1 MNAGAV
7 IGVLI
12 LLGTLFFCMPGLL
25 ILLLILFAI
34 IIPVPAASLLL
45 AVRSVFKEDVT
56 FKSAYFL
63 MAIALIVT
71 AVVMFMV
78 ISMGFHPWI
87 ACATQF
93 VIGALLLGYMIQ
105 ADDESIGIARVAWC
119 RDHNG
124 DHVGRLGQRGSNAWF
139 DFRIT
144 NRNKC
149 LIAIALDTTCM
160 STQPTSVCSCK
171 LK

>member
-1 MNAGAV
+1 V
-7 IGVLI
+7 
-12 LLGTLFFCMPGLL
+12 
-25 ILLLILFAI
+25 
-34 IIPVPAASLLL
+34 L
-45 AVRSVFKEDVT
+45 AVRAVFKEDVT

-63 MAIALIVT
+63 MAIVLIVT

-87 ACATQF
+87 AYATQF

-105 ADDESIGIARVAWC
+105 ADDESIGVARVAWC

-124 DHVGRLGQRGSNAWF
+124 DHVGRLGHRGSNAWF

>member
-1 MNAGAV
+1 M
-7 IGVLI
+7 
-12 LLGTLFFCMPGLL
+12 
-25 ILLLILFAI
+25 
-34 IIPVPAASLLL
+34 L
-45 AVRSVFKEDVT
+45 AVRAVFKEDVT

-63 MAIALIVT
+63 MAIVLIVT
-71 AVVMFMV
+71 TVVMFMV
-78 ISMGFHPWI
+78 VSMGFHPWI
-87 ACATQF
+87 ACATRF
-93 VIGALLLGYMIQ
+93 VIGVLLLGYMIQ
-105 ADDESIGIARVAWC
+105 ADDESIGVATGQLGVA
-119 RDHNG
+119 DHNG
-124 DHVGRLGQRGSNAWF
+124 DHVGRLGHRGSNAWF

>member
-12 LLGTLFFCMPGLL
+12 LLGTLFFCMLGLL
-25 ILLLILFAI
+25 ILLVILFAI

-63 MAIALIVT
+63 MAIVLIVT
-71 AVVMFMV
+71 AVVIFMV
-78 ISMGFHPWI
+78 VSMGFHPWI
-87 ACATQF
+87 ACATRF

-105 ADDESIGIARVAWC
+105 ADDESIGVARAAWC
-119 RDHNG
+119 RDHND
-124 DHVGRLGQRGSNAWF
+124 DHVGRLGHRGSNAWF

-149 LIAIALDTTCM
+149 LIAIALDTT
-160 STQPTSVCSCK
+160 
-171 LK
+171 